1 MPLGHLHGPPWI
13 RLRSMNTSSSA
24 RKGESSRATQPR
36 ANVSRAICPA
46 PCMPWGSS
54 EGEGGPAGR
63 QGRGEGVSAGWNAGH
78 ASRSS
83 QSSASSPGATQSTQ
97 RLRDPIVGSQT
108 SCQASN
114 WARACSA
121 VIGAG
126 WGGAGGCKHR
136 GHDDSETIFGFLE
149 DSRLNLRT
157 ILNTPAPSIQ
167 KRTWPTPS
175 PDCGSSAGSSVRHAS
190 SRTPTSGTKGCKSP
204 SILAGAMPG
213 PRERIREEELLAAS
227 CAHTGCIPASL
238 GSVGAEMATGVSH
251 TGGVGALV
259 PWMSGLKLKSEAEP
273 G

>member
-1 MPLGHLHGPPWI
+1 MGLI
-13 RLRSMNTSSSA
+13 RGRGWSGGSA
-24 RKGESSRATQPR
+24 GTRRGCERGLERRARVEILT
-36 ANVSRAICPA
+36 VV
-46 PCMPWGSS
+46 GLV
-54 EGEGGPAGR
+54 AGR
-63 QGRGEGVSAGWNAGH
+63 HPVHAEVTGPHCGLADLVPGVELGSGLLGRH
-78 ASRSS
+78 RSR
-83 QSSASSPGATQSTQ
+83 
-97 RLRDPIVGSQT
+97 L
-108 SCQASN
+108 
-114 WARACSA
+114 
-121 VIGAG
+121 G
-126 WGGAGGCKHR
+126 WGRRVQAQALMTLKL
-136 GHDDSETIFGFLE
+136 FLGF
-149 DSRLNLRT
+149 SRTPRNCLTFRT